1 MNNEHLKG
9 EMEALLERI
18 HNIVAMSE
26 SARKDVEFII
36 KEFCTLKHD

>member
-1 MNNEHLKG
+1 MNDEHLKG

-18 HNIVAMSE
+18 NNVIEMSE

-36 KEFCTLKHD
+36 KEFCTLKHE